1 MAGDSQFIQLNTMA
15 GGENVAVDSIGAVN
29 YQAMKV
35 MLGSDGVADLYLD
48 SGQQTM
54 ANSVPVVLAS
64 NHGDVPVILSLGTAS
79 IGTMSVANSVNIAN
93 TGGNV
98 NITNSAGWIVAQSN
112 TSDLVRVVNSAGWIV
127 SVANTLGLF
136 RNVSSTIINSAGW
149 IVAVS
154 NTGSPIA
161 LTGTSDVAIV
171 GSVVVSNTNPTVSVI
186 NSAGWIVAV
195 SNTGS
200 PVALTGTSD
209 VAVVGVVSI
218 ANTGG
223 DVSVISFTDG
233 KTYKYGSIN
242 ATATDNLIVS
252 AVAGSSIF
260 VTSVLLSSVGPNV
273 AKFQN
278 DTLGASVTGPVYLAA
293 SGGFVLNAPTE
304 PGAAWFRTAS
314 GKPLGLNLV
323 SATSVG
329 GAITY
334 YEG

>member
-15 GGENVAVDSIGAVN
+15 GGDNVAVDSIGAVN
-29 YQAMKV
+29 YQAIKV

-79 IGTMSVANSVNIAN
+79 VGTISVANPISIIN
-93 TGGNV
+93 T
-98 NITNSAGWIVAQSN
+98 AGWIVAQSN

-209 VAVVGVVSI
+209 VAVVGVVSV

-223 DVSVISFTDG
+223 SVGITSFTDG

-314 GKPLGLNLV
+314 GKPLGLNLA